1 MPDVQQQDNYIACDL
16 HVKSEL
22 VVPLFVEGQNV
33 GQIDI
38 DSNLL
43 DPFDESDERLLE
55 AVNKKVAAYIPNK
68 LYTLLWRISK
78 SKLPSFLFLTKQD

>member
-1 MPDVQQQDNYIACDL
+1 
-16 HVKSEL
+16 
-22 VVPLFVEGQNV
+22 VEGQNV

-68 LYTLLWRISK
+68 LYRLL
-78 SKLPSFLFLTKQD
+78 